1 MGLYERLV
9 SRQPFE
15 PKDEHVWRQAMEEV
29 KAEWE
34 LLRNMAGAVG
44 QAMVK

>member
-1 MGLYERLV
+1 MEQTY
-9 SRQPFE
+9 QA
-15 PKDEHVWRQAMEEV
+15 KDEGVWHQALEEV

-44 QAMVK
+44 HAITR